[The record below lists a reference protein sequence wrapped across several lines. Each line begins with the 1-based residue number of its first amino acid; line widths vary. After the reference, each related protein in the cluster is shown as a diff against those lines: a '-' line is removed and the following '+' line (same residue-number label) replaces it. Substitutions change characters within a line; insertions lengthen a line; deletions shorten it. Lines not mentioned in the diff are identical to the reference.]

1 MKKITK
7 LIGVFALTTFFA
19 FSSPALIAQDTNTV
33 TERRIDDDVDE
44 EDDDTGK
51 WGLLGLLGLAG
62 LLGLKRRDDDRN
74 RGTTTTTHR

>member
-1 MKKITK
+1 MKKVTK

-19 FSSPALIAQDTNTV
+19 FSSPAVIAQDTDTV
-33 TERRIDDDVDE
+33 TERRIDDDDE
-44 EDDDTGK
+44 DDDDTGK

-74 RGTTTTTHR
+74 KGTTTTHR